1 MSKSTQPVVPF
12 NEATVDDV
20 LSTVNDK
27 FFTVV
32 FLKKDGT
39 LRKMNCRKGVK
50 IGVYGTGSKSTN
62 DDQIRVYDVKN
73 KAWRS
78 FLKSRVV
85 AIRFKKEY
93 RFV

>member
-1 MSKSTQPVVPF
+1 MSNAPQPTVQL
-12 NEATVDDV
+12 NEATVEDV
-20 LSTVNDK
+20 LSTVKDK

-32 FLKKDGT
+32 FIKKDGT
-39 LRKMNCRKGVK
+39 LRTMNCRRGVK
-50 IGVYGTGSKSTN
+50 IGVTGTGSKSTN

>member
-1 MSKSTQPVVPF
+1 MNNNLLKAMIKNT
-12 NEATVDDV
+12 NG
-20 LSTVNDK
+20 K
-27 FFTVV
+27 FFTCFFV
-32 FLKKDGT
+32 KKDGT
-39 LRKMNCRKGVK
+39 LRTMNCRKGVK
-50 IGVYGTGSKSTN
+50 IGVTGTGSKSTN